1 VKRDLLLTPLP
12 AGKLPTW
19 LLKKVIPIAS
29 TDPQVIVGPGIGC
42 DAAAIAVGDRVI
54 VAKSDPITF
63 ASDGGEEHLVEV
75 NANDIACMGATPR
88 WLLVTSLLPAGVTPA
103 DVLNDFAA
111 LREACRH
118 RSVEL
123 VGGHTEIVADLVR
136 PILVGMMLGEASPY
150 ELIKPGSAR
159 PGDVLLLTK
168 ALAIEGTAL
177 LANER
182 GDELRGIIGRGSVEN
197 AARLLRQPGISV
209 VRDAELARATGG
221 VTALHD
227 PTEGGLATAVRELA
241 AASGVGAVLHRDAIP
256 ILPETHA
263 VAEALGLDPLGMLAS
278 GSLLIAA
285 QPEAVP
291 SIIREVSAGGI
302 AIEAIGALTDD
313 PDEMLMTA
321 NGESEPLPEF
331 AVDEVARLFS
341 SPSATEEH

>member
-1 VKRDLLLTPLP
+1 VKRDLLSPLP

-19 LLKKVIPIAS
+19 LLKKVLPIFS
-29 TDPQVIVGPGIGC
+29 SDPQVIVGPGIGC
-42 DAAAIAVGDRVI
+42 DAAAIAIGDRVV

-111 LREACRH
+111 LREACRQ

-136 PILVGMMLGEASPY
+136 PILVGMMLGEAAP
-150 ELIKPGSAR
+150 EDLIKPGMAR
-159 PGDVLLLTK
+159 AGDVLLLTK

-182 GDELRGIIGRGSVEN
+182 GDELQSLIGHDGVEN
-197 AARLLRQPGISV
+197 ASRLLRQPGISV
-209 VRDAELARATGG
+209 VRDAELARRSGG

-227 PTEGGLATAVRELA
+227 PTEGGLATAVREMA

-256 ILPETHA
+256 IFPETHA
-263 VAEALGLDPLGMLAS
+263 IADALGLDPLGMLAS

-285 QPEAVP
+285 RPEAVP
-291 SIIREVSAGGI
+291 AIVREVSVGGI
-302 AIEAIGALTDD
+302 AVTPIGTLTED
-313 PDEMLMTA
+313 PNEMYMTA
-321 NGESEPLPEF
+321 DDEQAPLPEF
-331 AVDEVARLFS
+331 AVDEVARLFAAAG
-341 SPSATEEH
+341 PSEER

>member
-1 VKRDLLLTPLP
+1 VKRDLLSPLP

-19 LLKKVIPIAS
+19 LLKKVLPATS
-29 TDPQVIVGPGIGC
+29 SDPQVLVGPGIGC
-42 DAAAIAVGDRVI
+42 DAAAIAIGDRVI

-103 DVLNDFAA
+103 DLLNDFAA
-111 LREACRH
+111 LREACRQ

-136 PILVGMMLGEASPY
+136 PILVGMMLGEASPDD
-150 ELIKPGSAR
+150 LIKPGNAR
-159 PGDVLLLTK
+159 AGDVLLLTK

-182 GDELRGIIGRGSVEN
+182 SDELQELIGPDRVEN
-197 AARLLRQPGISV
+197 ASRLLRQPGISV
-209 VRDAELARATGG
+209 VRDAELARRSGG

-227 PTEGGLATAVRELA
+227 PTEGGLATAVREMA

-256 ILPETHA
+256 ILPETFA

-285 QPEAVP
+285 RPEAVP
-291 SIIREVSAGGI
+291 AIVREVSASGI
-302 AIEAIGALTDD
+302 AIAPIGALTED
-313 PDEMLMTA
+313 PSEMLMTA
-321 NGESEPLPEF
+321 DGEREPLPEF

-341 SPSATEEH
+341 ATSPTEER